1 MIPGGPTS
9 SHFKRRCIWLL
20 GRPTRQPRKQMK
32 TRSKLLSILSCVMLA
47 SSLLMTEAY
56 ALEIP
61 VSQVEQMIDGRQ
73 TITQVFE
80 VSPDVAPESL
90 IQEEIIQHGYRF
102 TMTSITK
109 EAVLVEDEKEIT
121 QEQSIVVNV
130 SDADKARLE
139 ALLSMPAFIEYDE
152 EGYVGKLYPV
162 VSSLSGRET
171 GRSNHS
177 GYNTVTKSY
186 TFDYND
192 DSLVPTS
199 NNGYALSSISWS
211 EGEYMDDSGIPEN
224 YVATATYRKGYS
236 YSTVDGWEYTMS
248 YVGDVTFKREDT
260 IKYTLVYTGELI
272 EEPGFWES
280 VFGNKNNSTDV
291 GTSDPNLTAPVDGTN
306 SSSHSFPW
314 GAVAGIFFIIV
325 AIGAAGFGVYTLA
338 CVLRDNRID
347 VYAEDPISGEYTQMK
362 SVWFKSKDSS
372 ITINILEAPAAQNFR
387 VTLKP
392 RLAAKL
398 KGRVVTLKAGQ
409 NVVKHP
415 IGDAGGTEYTISIDV
430 MP

>member
-1 MIPGGPTS
+1 
-9 SHFKRRCIWLL
+9 
-20 GRPTRQPRKQMK
+20 MK

-47 SSLLMTEAY
+47 TSLLMTEAY

-121 QEQSIVVNV
+121 QEQSVVVNV

-171 GRSNHS
+171 GRTSHS

-199 NNGYALSSISWS
+199 NGGYALSNISWS

-280 VFGNKNNSTDV
+280 IFGDKDDSAATNV
-291 GTSDPNLTAPVDGTN
+291 GTVETNPNGTSADDT
-306 SSSHSFPW
+306 SSSSRPFPW

-325 AIGAAGFGVYTLA
+325 AIGAAGFGVYTLV

-347 VYAEDPISGEYTQMK
+347 VYAEDPVSGEYTQMK
-362 SVWFKSKDSS
+362 SVWFKPKDSS
-372 ITINILEAPAAQNFR
+372 ITIDTLEAPAAQNFR

-398 KGRVVTLKAGQ
+398 KGKVVTLRAGQ
-409 NVVKHP
+409 NMIKHS
-415 IGDAGGTEYTISIDV
+415 IGDAGGTEYTMSIDV
-430 MP
+430 MT

>member
-1 MIPGGPTS
+1 
-9 SHFKRRCIWLL
+9 
-20 GRPTRQPRKQMK
+20 
-32 TRSKLLSILSCVMLA
+32 MLA
-47 SSLLMTEAY
+47 TSLLMTEAY

-121 QEQSIVVNV
+121 QEQSVVVNV

-171 GRSNHS
+171 GRTSHS

-199 NNGYALSSISWS
+199 NGGYALSNISWS

-272 EEPGFWES
+272 EEPGFWDS
-280 VFGNKNNSTDV
+280 LFGDKDDSAATNV
-291 GTSDPNLTAPVDGTN
+291 GTVETNPNGTSADDT
-306 SSSHSFPW
+306 SSSSRSFPW
-314 GAVAGIFFIIV
+314 GAVAGFFFIIV
-325 AIGAAGFGVYTLA
+325 AIGAAGFGVHTLV

-347 VYAEDPISGEYTQMK
+347 VYAEDPVSGEYTQMK
-362 SVWFKSKDSS
+362 SVWFKPKDSS
-372 ITINILEAPAAQNFR
+372 ITIDTLEAPAAQNFR

-398 KGRVVTLKAGQ
+398 KGKVVTLRAGQ
-409 NVVKHP
+409 NMIKHS
-415 IGDAGGTEYTISIDV
+415 IGDAGGTEYTMSIDV
-430 MP
+430 MT

>member
-1 MIPGGPTS
+1 
-9 SHFKRRCIWLL
+9 
-20 GRPTRQPRKQMK
+20 MK

-47 SSLLMTEAY
+47 TSLLMTEAY

-121 QEQSIVVNV
+121 QEQSVVVNV

-171 GRSNHS
+171 GRTSHS

-199 NNGYALSSISWS
+199 NGGYALSNISWS

-224 YVATATYRKGYS
+224 YVATATYRNGYS

-260 IKYTLVYTGELI
+260 IRYTLVYTGEVI

-280 VFGNKNNSTDV
+280 LFGGKDDSTNV
-291 GTSDPNLTAPVDGTN
+291 GTTTANPNAGPTGTNPNGPPADGTS

-325 AIGAAGFGVYTLA
+325 AIGAAGFGIYTLV

-347 VYAEDPISGEYTQMK
+347 VYAEDPVSGEYTQMK

-372 ITINILEAPAAQNFR
+372 ITIDTLAAPAAQNFR

-398 KGRVVTLKAGQ
+398 KGKVVTLRAGQ
-409 NVVKHP
+409 NMIKHS
-415 IGDAGGTEYTISIDV
+415 IGDAGGTEYTMSIDV

>member
-1 MIPGGPTS
+1 MG
-9 SHFKRRCIWLL
+9 
-20 GRPTRQPRKQMK
+20 GRPRQPRKQMK

-47 SSLLMTEAY
+47 TSLLMTEAY

-121 QEQSIVVNV
+121 QEQSVVVNV

-171 GRSNHS
+171 GRTSHS

-199 NNGYALSSISWS
+199 NGGYALSNISWS

-260 IKYTLVYTGELI
+260 IKYTLVYTGEVI

-280 VFGNKNNSTDV
+280 LFGGKDDSTNMGPTGTNPNAGPTGTNPNGTPTD
-291 GTSDPNLTAPVDGTN
+291 GTS

-325 AIGAAGFGVYTLA
+325 AIGAAGFGIYTLV

-347 VYAEDPISGEYTQMK
+347 VYAEDPVSGEYTQMK

-372 ITINILEAPAAQNFR
+372 ITIDTLAAPAAQNFR

-398 KGRVVTLKAGQ
+398 KGKVVTLRAGQ
-409 NVVKHP
+409 NMIKHS
-415 IGDAGGTEYTISIDV
+415 IGDAGGTEYTMSIDV
-430 MP
+430 IP

>member
-1 MIPGGPTS
+1 MG
-9 SHFKRRCIWLL
+9 
-20 GRPTRQPRKQMK
+20 GRPRQPRKQMK

-47 SSLLMTEAY
+47 TSLLMTEAY

-121 QEQSIVVNV
+121 QEQSVVVNV

-171 GRSNHS
+171 GRTSHS

-199 NNGYALSSISWS
+199 NGGYALSNISWS

-260 IKYTLVYTGELI
+260 IKYTLVYTGEVI

-280 VFGNKNNSTDV
+280 LFG
-291 GTSDPNLTAPVDGTN
+291 G
-306 SSSHSFPW
+306 
-314 GAVAGIFFIIV
+314 
-325 AIGAAGFGVYTLA
+325 
-338 CVLRDNRID
+338 
-347 VYAEDPISGEYTQMK
+347 
-362 SVWFKSKDSS
+362 KD
-372 ITINILEAPAAQNFR
+372 
-387 VTLKP
+387 
-392 RLAAKL
+392 
-398 KGRVVTLKAGQ
+398 
-409 NVVKHP
+409 
-415 IGDAGGTEYTISIDV
+415 D
-430 MP
+430 

>member
-1 MIPGGPTS
+1 MG
-9 SHFKRRCIWLL
+9 
-20 GRPTRQPRKQMK
+20 GRPRQPRKQMK

-47 SSLLMTEAY
+47 TSLLMTEAY

-61 VSQVEQMIDGRQ
+61 ISQVEQMIDGRQ

-80 VSPDVAPESL
+80 VSPDVDPESL
-90 IQEEIIQHGYRF
+90 VQEEIIQHGYRF

-109 EAVLVEDEKEIT
+109 EVMLVEDEKEIT
-121 QEQSIVVNV
+121 QEQSVVVNV

-139 ALLSMPAFIEYDE
+139 ALLSMPAFIEYNE

-171 GRSNHS
+171 GRTSHS

-199 NNGYALSSISWS
+199 NGGYTLSNISWS
-211 EGEYMDDSGIPEN
+211 EGEYIDDSGIPEN

-260 IKYTLVYTGELI
+260 IRYTLVYTGEVI

-280 VFGNKNNSTDV
+280 LFGGKKDSDSV
-291 GTSDPNLTAPVDGTN
+291 GTTDTNTDRTATNDTN
-306 SSSHSFPW
+306 SSPHSFPW

-325 AIGAAGFGVYTLA
+325 AIGAAGFGVYTLV

-347 VYAEDPISGEYTQMK
+347 VYAMDPLSEEYTQMK
-362 SVWFKSKDSS
+362 AVWFKAKDSS
-372 ITINILEAPAAQNFR
+372 ITIDTLAAPAAQNFR

-398 KGRVVTLKAGQ
+398 KGKVVTLKAGQ
-409 NVVKHP
+409 NMIKHS

>member
-1 MIPGGPTS
+1 
-9 SHFKRRCIWLL
+9 
-20 GRPTRQPRKQMK
+20 
-32 TRSKLLSILSCVMLA
+32 MLA
-47 SSLLMTEAY
+47 TSLLMTEAY

-121 QEQSIVVNV
+121 QEQSVVVNV

-171 GRSNHS
+171 GRTSHS

-199 NNGYALSSISWS
+199 NGGYALSNISWS

-280 VFGNKNNSTDV
+280 IFGDKDDSAATNV
-291 GTSDPNLTAPVDGTN
+291 GTVETNPNGTSADDT
-306 SSSHSFPW
+306 SSSSRPFPW

-325 AIGAAGFGVYTLA
+325 AIGAAGFGVYTLV

-347 VYAEDPISGEYTQMK
+347 VYAEDPVSGEYTQMK
-362 SVWFKSKDSS
+362 SVWFKPKDSS
-372 ITINILEAPAAQNFR
+372 ITIDTLEAPAAQNFR

-398 KGRVVTLKAGQ
+398 KGKVVTLRAGQ
-409 NVVKHP
+409 NMIKHS
-415 IGDAGGTEYTISIDV
+415 IGDAGGTEYTMSIDV
-430 MP
+430 MT

>member
-1 MIPGGPTS
+1 M
-9 SHFKRRCIWLL
+9 
-20 GRPTRQPRKQMK
+20 
-32 TRSKLLSILSCVMLA
+32 
-47 SSLLMTEAY
+47 
-56 ALEIP
+56 
-61 VSQVEQMIDGRQ
+61 
-73 TITQVFE
+73 
-80 VSPDVAPESL
+80 
-90 IQEEIIQHGYRF
+90 
-102 TMTSITK
+102 
-109 EAVLVEDEKEIT
+109 
-121 QEQSIVVNV
+121 
-130 SDADKARLE
+130 
-139 ALLSMPAFIEYDE
+139 
-152 EGYVGKLYPV
+152 

-409 NVVKHP
+409 NVIKHP